1 MMKKLL
7 TLLLMLSLT
16 MTIGAQTTRQ
26 QRTPSAHNILK
37 KGHRSPQALLAG
49 GLRRAPQRA
58 IEVGSGQMWFG
69 YDDADALTDMGLA
82 INADYHLAVY
92 IPYGKIA
99 GKGATIDAV
108 RFMLQ
113 ADKVKNLKVWVSTE
127 LPAIG
132 EYDTGADLEV
142 KSVFLLD
149 YKPGEYTEVKLSK
162 SYEIPEG
169 GLWIGLSFEI
179 SGMPDAPD
187 DSEISDEDYYGW
199 WYEEVYVP
207 WLEENEAN
215 AYPFFVSFADQVNE
229 GTMVFA
235 SKYFDDL
242 YTYYAEATG
251 DDEYLDMLGWDD
263 YSAYG
268 YCVALEALVGGD
280 KFLDNAASV
289 EGLGQKYALIN
300 SDVTF
305 PLILTNSGKNG
316 IQNFTY
322 EVTINGTKTEEKTI
336 TLEEPVEGIL
346 KTYTTE
352 VSFGAGS
359 ATGTQNIQL
368 TVTKINGQPNE
379 VEAKVNGSI
388 FVLSETAQRTPLV
401 EEYTGTWCGWCPRG
415 MVGLEKI
422 AEDYKDKVIPIAIH
436 NGDPME
442 IDAYTGVIASNIS
455 GFPSM
460 LIDRAANVDPYYG
473 SSEASYGVK
482 DDVEAAFKN
491 LAAGTIAV
499 KAAWADKELTRI
511 NIETQTKMMY
521 SEPES
526 SVAIGYVVVADGLSG
541 KGREWAQSNYY
552 SGDEEAAD
560 GDAELL
566 KLVEQ
571 DEYIIGME
579 FNHVAVAAW
588 GVENGVEGSITGAI
602 TAGQNITST
611 FKADLTTALIGTS
624 RLSEDEADHVTVA
637 DLVAGRDL
645 QVVAILF
652 NKQSGEVIN
661 AAEVTVAGFGAD
673 AIAGVDAAEAQPLAT
688 YNLAGQQ
695 IARQQR
701 GVNIVRLSNGKALKV
716 LVK

>member
-7 TLLLMLSLT
+7 TFLLMLTLT
-16 MTIGAQTTRQ
+16 VAVGAQPNRQ
-26 QRTPSAHNILK
+26 QRKPSAHNILK
-37 KGHRSPQALLAG
+37 KGHRLPQALLNNG
-49 GLRRAPQRA
+49 VRRAPQRA

-69 YDDADALTDMGLA
+69 YCDDDALQDMGLA
-82 INADYHLAVY
+82 INADYHLAAY
-92 IPYGKIA
+92 IPYEKIA
-99 GKGATIDAV
+99 GKGATVDAI

-113 ADKVKNLKVWVSTE
+113 ADKLKNLKVWVSTE
-127 LPAIG
+127 LPAVG
-132 EYDTGADLEV
+132 KYDTGADLEV

-149 YKPGEYTEVKLSK
+149 YKAGEYTEVALSK

-179 SGMPDAPD
+179 SGMPEAPD

-199 WYEEVYVP
+199 WYDDVYMP
-207 WLEENEAN
+207 WLEANEAN
-215 AYPFFVSFADQVNE
+215 AYPFFASFADEAQE

-235 SKYFDDL
+235 SNFYDEL
-242 YTYYAEATG
+242 YTYLAEVTG
-251 DDEYLDMLGWDD
+251 DDEYLEFLGWDD
-263 YSAYG
+263 YSDYG
-268 YCVALEALVGGD
+268 YCLALNALIGGD
-280 KFLDNAASV
+280 KFLSNAASA

-305 PLILTNSGKNG
+305 PLTLTNSGKNG

-322 EVTINGTKTEEKTI
+322 EVTVNGTKTEEKTI
-336 TLEEPVEGIL
+336 TLENPVEGIL
-346 KTYTTE
+346 KTYKTE
-352 VSFGAGS
+352 VSFNAGS
-359 ATGTQNIQL
+359 VTGQKSIKLN
-368 TVTKINGQPNE
+368 VTKINGQPNE
-379 VEAKVNGSI
+379 IQASVEGSI

-422 AEDYKDKVIPIAIH
+422 AEDFKGKVIPIAIH

-442 IDAYTGVIASNIS
+442 IDAYTGVIASSIS

-460 LIDRAANVDPYYG
+460 LIDRAADVDPYYG
-473 SSEASYGVK
+473 SSETSYGVK
-482 DDVEAAFKN
+482 DDVEAAFQN

-521 SEPES
+521 SEAEP

-552 SGDEEAAD
+552 SGDEEAAE
-560 GDAELL
+560 GDAELM

-571 DEYIIGME
+571 GEYIIGME

-588 GVENGVEGSITGAI
+588 GVEKGVEGSITGAI
-602 TAGQNITST
+602 TAGQNVTST
-611 FKADLTTALIGTS
+611 FKADLATALIGTS
-624 RLSEDEADHVTVA
+624 RLSDDPTDHVTVA

-661 AAEVTVAGFGAD
+661 AAEVAVAGFGED
-673 AIAGVDAAEAQPLAT
+673 AIAGIDAAEAQPVAT

-695 IARQQR
+695 IARQKR
-701 GVNIVRLSNGKALKV
+701 GVNIIRLSNGKALKV